1 MPSDREN
8 NDEGRPRPEQRV
20 SARRAICLTASLGLF
35 VIVGCGDDP
44 VGPSPKSTVS
54 STTAPTTTPTTPTTG
69 GTTSDTGVTDTAP
82 SNGGNSTASTT
93 TPGEQDSIPSDPTT
107 PP

>member
-1 MPSDREN
+1 MN
-8 NDEGRPRPEQRV
+8 
-20 SARRAICLTASLGLF
+20 ARRVICLAALLALF
-35 VIVGCGDDP
+35 VVVGCGDDP
-44 VGPSPKSTVS
+44 VGPSSSNSTVS

-82 SNGGNSTASTT
+82 TNGGNSTASTT